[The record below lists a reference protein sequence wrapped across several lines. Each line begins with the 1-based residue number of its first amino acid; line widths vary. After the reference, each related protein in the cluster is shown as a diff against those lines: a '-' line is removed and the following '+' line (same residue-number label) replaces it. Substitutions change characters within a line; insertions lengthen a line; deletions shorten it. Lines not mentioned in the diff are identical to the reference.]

1 MADVNSTFSYN
12 ANFGPAQAQIRALTA
27 DISSLNAA
35 FLSLDKNANARKS
48 SLAQGFMKDLGA
60 LGGFKTQV
68 VDLTS
73 DVERFGKALQK
84 NQLTLRQYYKEA
96 AQAYKKNS
104 MARRLAEDEV
114 RRAQSQ
120 LVGMGSDM
128 QGRKK
133 GMLITPLSIDTSDIN
148 TKMAIAQK
156 QFGIFNKLV
165 SDGATQLINW
175 GKNTQWAGRQL
186 TVGLTVP
193 LTIFGATVS
202 KTFRE
207 VDKELTRF
215 AKVYG
220 SDLVGA
226 NKSATD
232 SMRAQVEQLSKDFA
246 GKYGIAARETAG
258 LAADLAATGLEGQKL
273 LDSVA
278 QTTRLAVLGEV
289 DRQEAMKAT
298 LALQNAFNMSTGELA
313 ESINFLNAVENQTS
327 ASLQDLTEA
336 IPRVGPVINSLGG
349 DVKDLAV
356 LLVAMKEGGVNAAE
370 GANAIKSG
378 LASLINPTR
387 QASETAKQ
395 YGIDLEGIVK
405 ANKGQLMPTIM
416 AFQGALK
423 NLDDF
428 AKAQII
434 EQLFGKYQFARISA
448 LFDNLNASGSQ
459 TVEVMKLMGA
469 SSQELATI
477 ANGEIRTLTESSSM
491 RFQRSMEAIKA
502 SLLPVGETLTNAVI
516 PFLEKTANVINMIVE
531 YGRSLPEPVK
541 NFLKLATG
549 LTLIAGPIIMLA
561 GVFGNFLGYLT
572 KGAMMFTRLGA
583 AMAGLRTE
591 KFELLDDNQLA
602 AARSSD
608 ILAASYN
615 TQTSSLARLN
625 ASLNT
630 YIRNLRETQRV
641 QPNIFAAGAPSAGRG
656 KAPKKM
662 QSGGSAWVPGSGSGD
677 RIPAMLEPGEY
688 VVNRNAAQ
696 KNKGLLNH
704 INFKS
709 APRFM
714 TGGEVQDFKNNNN
727 DYKDIE
733 KDILKNSKG
742 ARSQA
747 ALINWM
753 DSVLSKEKMTK
764 GQSEKFV
771 QEMKKAMSLVPAP
784 YTMEKIV
791 GASGNRQQWIKD
803 LGISGRV
810 RSEQARG
817 GAPTQILSM
826 KSDQSSQL
834 SKMSDTIFK
843 KLVKAGFS
851 NEDAKRYAS
860 IEIAHI
866 NKNRKKIDGNLLKV
880 WKPSNLSFMPLIE
893 NQAFENLTRGGLN
906 SKVFEEALLKASG
919 GDKKAVSS
927 IMRGTHPVA
936 HNRKMFLKAISLLD
950 PSMLTGATGN
960 MVRGLQV
967 LHGGSRSAYT
977 PTAGIVSKNDPRY
990 REEFYS
996 QPTGSPKT
1004 ARSSATGAPLT
1015 MKQRLAHV
1023 GGRLASKNGFIYQ
1036 MTSREG
1042 IVNFAEDG
1050 LDNEL
1055 EEKQQKRSVRGQKA
1069 GAVGGLA
1076 MTAAFMLPALTGT
1089 NESLSKFT
1097 NTIMTAMMAVSA
1109 FSTVMQVRGIG
1120 GSGPG
1125 RMSQLGQ
1132 SLGGRSAR
1140 LQQQGGLERTFAGG
1154 SKRLAAQGVAKQGA
1168 GLLGRGAAAMMGGG
1182 AALMIPLA
1190 VIAAGV
1196 AAFVLYQKSIDN
1208 ARKAGESLYAEQT
1221 KAAEYYGIELQN
1233 VNSAMAENVKIAK
1246 EMGLAQAPTAAT
1258 IDPALKTAILEQEEN
1273 KKLVEEIKKSNDP
1286 ASIFLGQYGKML
1298 QQGFSPDQAKEVLS
1312 VLAQASGKMG
1322 ALQGIS
1328 PTLNATVVKGPDGEI
1343 DANATAIK
1351 ATEAVGQAAI
1361 GNINNLF
1368 SETKTQTRTIATARG
1383 DFEVSGNQPLTRAD
1397 YAVMGANAQNAR
1409 TVTESVTSDRRL
1421 TSQQDFANLE
1431 GQITQ
1436 AFKSALMSPD
1446 LGVGFETMS
1455 ATIEATFKKGAETG
1469 TNKADIASA
1478 MSDSAKAMATEMG
1491 FEDDSKFVTTLN
1503 AALDDT
1509 KDKVQGTKDQFLL
1522 VQAAAAGIDLTTI
1535 IADGKLAADEAE
1547 RLRTEMAAIDTQKQ
1561 INLTINTQISDAMDA
1576 IDDQI
1581 QAQTAFYDQQ
1591 IASNEAAQEAEN
1603 ERTKNF
1609 QKNMEKKNKAIQKE
1623 IKGIQ
1628 RSAKET
1634 IDAKEKEI
1642 EAIEKSSSA
1651 YIKSLQSNKEEESF
1665 QAQQSKTALGGLGAL
1680 ASGDVIGYLA
1690 AQEDMASDASQY
1702 AQQGE
1707 IEKIQEIADAEVER
1721 IQEAIDKVQEKT
1733 DKEVQS
1739 LQDQLDKNQELMDG
1753 EGERHEKRMANLQK
1767 EALKIQTDKAAEL
1780 GRLNDTKAKLQ
1791 ELMDMPVGE
1800 KLGKDLGAYADAI
1813 SEVASNMPKSAQD
1826 TMTKLATSFGDNFQS
1841 VFDAEL
1847 ERSAE
1852 EYGVNPTQLKDLI
1865 KKSLPGKGGGGPG
1878 AKASDRFAKG
1888 GLVTGPGTG
1897 TSDSIPAQLSNGEYV
1912 VKADSV
1918 KRIGK
1923 ATLDKI
1929 NAGTGGMSGRTS
1941 TTEGYR
1947 VGGAEA
1953 PAAAAAFAGG
1963 IKTAISAVNA
1973 ANALASAAASAMD
1986 EEPEN
1991 SDGGGSGVSA
2001 SIPEKLGK
2009 VARILRGNYR
2019 VSARGTYASGN
2030 KHSSRYATAIDYATP
2045 TGTPV
2050 YAMAGGSALNRN
2062 KGNSSFG
2069 KYVTIK
2075 HNDGTESL
2083 YAHLNSHGKGGS
2095 VSAGDFI
2102 GDTGNT
2108 GNSTGPHLHFEWSAL
2123 KNGQNPPGMRIGGET
2138 MSDGLAKLHKG
2149 EMVLTKPLTQTLKE
2163 GISDMRVGVPAMS
2176 STSGVASSGT
2186 MVSDNRVINVNVN
2199 ATGSGMNPD
2208 MIAQRIVGAINK
2220 EEGRRSFRRST

>member
-12 ANFGPAQAQIRALTA
+12 ANFGPAQAQIRALTK

-35 FLSLDKNANARKS
+35 FLSLDKSANARRS
-48 SLAQGFMKDLGA
+48 SVAEGFMRDLGA
-60 LGGFKTQV
+60 LGGFKSQI

-120 LVGMGSDM
+120 LIGMGTDA

-133 GMLITPLSIDTSDIN
+133 GMLVTPLTIDTSDIN

-156 QFGIFNKLV
+156 QFGIFNQLV

-226 NKSATD
+226 NKAATD

-298 LALQNAFNMSTGELA
+298 LALQSAFNMSTTELA

-387 QASETAKQ
+387 QASDTAKK
-395 YGIDLEGIVK
+395 YGIDIKGIVA
-405 ANKGQLMPTIM
+405 ANKGQLMPTLL
-416 AFQGALK
+416 AFQEQLK
-423 NLDDF
+423 NLDEF

-448 LFDNLNASGSQ
+448 LFDNLNTSGSQ

-469 SSQELATI
+469 SSADLARI
-477 ANGEIRTLTESSSM
+477 ANDEVRTLTESSSM

-502 SLLPVGETLTNAVI
+502 SLLPVGQVLTDAVI
-516 PFLEKTANVINMIVE
+516 PFLEKTANIINTIVE
-531 YGRSLPEPVK
+531 YAKNLPEPVK
-541 NFLKLATG
+541 NFLKLGAG
-549 LTLIAGPIIMLA
+549 FTLIAGPIIMLA

-583 AMAGLRTE
+583 AMAGIKTE

-608 ILAASYN
+608 ILAATYN
-615 TQTSSLARLN
+615 NQT
-625 ASLNT
+625 ASLGKLNSALMT
-630 YIRNLRETQRV
+630 YIANLRETQRV
-641 QPNIFAAGAPSAGRG
+641 QPNVFAAGTPSAGRG
-656 KAPKKM
+656 KAPKKL

-677 RIPAMLEPGEY
+677 RVPAMLEPGEF
-688 VVNRNAAQ
+688 VVNKKAAL
-696 KNKGLLNH
+696 KHGGLLNH
-704 INFKS
+704 INFKD
-709 APRFM
+709 APRFQKGGKNGPSSASDAGEKRTVIDQWNQEKGKGGDLELKAAKLAQKAVEKKINEQSFLDKFNGGQPWDKESGAYKDLLNLERSHVVSGLNKGELRSWRSDLWIPETGSENRLYQM
-714 TGGEVQDFKNNNN
+714 VQQSPKKNLANYERIAKELGLSQKSLEAIRKGRGVPLDALTDHKAILSAMIKDAEKNPKSYSPSFLKYAIPASAAISARIPTYKGIDLPKRASLLQSGAKSFIKANPDLMAIPGQKPEKVTGGTPTKKE
-727 DYKDIE
+727 
-733 KDILKNSKG
+733 
-742 ARSQA
+742 A
-747 ALINWM
+747 AAHA
-753 DSVLSKEKMTK
+753 
-764 GQSEKFV
+764 G
-771 QEMKKAMSLVPAP
+771 
-784 YTMEKIV
+784 
-791 GASGNRQQWIKD
+791 
-803 LGISGRV
+803 GRKV
-810 RSEQARG
+810 RTPR
-817 GAPTQILSM
+817 
-826 KSDQSSQL
+826 
-834 SKMSDTIFK
+834 
-843 KLVKAGFS
+843 
-851 NEDAKRYAS
+851 
-860 IEIAHI
+860 
-866 NKNRKKIDGNLLKV
+866 GNLV
-880 WKPSNLSFMPLIE
+880 QMRYDQTI
-893 NQAFENLTRGGLN
+893 ADRGFIKFAQEGLGDE
-906 SKVFEEALLKASG
+906 SDLKA
-919 GDKKAVSS
+919 
-927 IMRGTHPVA
+927 
-936 HNRKMFLKAISLLD
+936 
-950 PSMLTGATGN
+950 
-960 MVRGLQV
+960 
-967 LHGGSRSAYT
+967 
-977 PTAGIVSKNDPRY
+977 
-990 REEFYS
+990 
-996 QPTGSPKT
+996 
-1004 ARSSATGAPLT
+1004 
-1015 MKQRLAHV
+1015 QRRA
-1023 GGRLASKNGFIYQ
+1023 
-1036 MTSREG
+1036 
-1042 IVNFAEDG
+1042 
-1050 LDNEL
+1050 
-1055 EEKQQKRSVRGQKA
+1055 VRGQKA
-1069 GAVGGLA
+1069 GALGGLA
-1076 MTAAFMLPALTGT
+1076 MTGAFMLPALTGT
-1089 NESLSKFT
+1089 NEALSGFT
-1097 NTIMTAMMAVSA
+1097 NALTTAMIALSAVSTIA
-1109 FSTVMQVRGIG
+1109 QVRGIG
-1120 GSGPG
+1120 GGSMGIG
-1125 RMSQLGQ
+1125 
-1132 SLGGRSAR
+1132 AR
-1140 LQQQGGLERTFAGG
+1140 ARGLKAGATGGLDRIPAGQAG
-1154 SKRLAAQGVAKQGA
+1154 AGRFVDRATTVANAKQATGSGRVMGGIASKAAGTGKGA
-1168 GLLGRGAAAMMGGG
+1168 MAARGALG
-1182 AALMIPLA
+1182 ALGLIGSASLMIPLA

-1196 AAFVLYQKSIDN
+1196 AAFALYQKSINN
-1208 ARKAGESLYAEQT
+1208 ARKEGASMYAEQT
-1221 KAAEYYGIELQN
+1221 KAAEYYGIELKS
-1233 VNSAMAENVKIAK
+1233 VNSAMAENAKIAK
-1246 EMGLAQAPTAAT
+1246 EMGFAKGPTIAG
-1258 IDPALKTAILEQEEN
+1258 IDPELKKSILEQEEN
-1273 KKLVEEIKKSNDP
+1273 KKLVEQIKESNDP

-1298 QQGFSPDQAKEVLS
+1298 QQGFSPDQAREVLT

-1322 ALQGIS
+1322 ALTSVSSTLSGI
-1328 PTLNATVVKGPDGEI
+1328 TTAEQ
-1343 DANATAIK
+1343 ATA
-1351 ATEAVGQAAI
+1351 AVGQSFTQSVGGMYGKGSVGQKDLARVEGQFGELITTALTSSDLSDGFKIIEDGIAAAYAEGSKKGLTDNAI
-1361 GNINNLF
+1361 GINLNKSINTQLENLGF
-1368 SETKTQTRTIATARG
+1368 KEG
-1383 DFEVSGNQPLTRAD
+1383 DPIMEAVDNLGN
-1397 YAVMGANAQNAR
+1397 
-1409 TVTESVTSDRRL
+1409 S
-1421 TSQQDFANLE
+1421 
-1431 GQITQ
+1431 
-1436 AFKSALMSPD
+1436 
-1446 LGVGFETMS
+1446 
-1455 ATIEATFKKGAETG
+1455 
-1469 TNKADIASA
+1469 
-1478 MSDSAKAMATEMG
+1478 
-1491 FEDDSKFVTTLN
+1491 
-1503 AALDDT
+1503 LDDT
-1509 KDKVQGTKDQFLL
+1509 KTKALL
-1522 VQAAAAGIDLTTI
+1522 VQAAAAGIDLSTFL
-1535 IADGKLAADEAE
+1535 ADGVLAQEEIKKIQDELAATDA
-1547 RLRTEMAAIDTQKQ
+1547 LAVINIQ
-1561 INLTINTQISDAMDA
+1561 INADIQGAMDA
-1576 IDDQI
+1576 IDTEM
-1581 QAQTAFYDQQ
+1581 QARVAHYDQL
-1591 IASNEAAQEAEN
+1591 IANNESAQAAEN

-1609 QKNMEKKNKAIQKE
+1609 QKNMEKRNKAIQKE

-1628 RSAKET
+1628 RAAKET

-1642 EAIEKSSSA
+1642 ESIEKSSSA
-1651 YIKSLQSNKEEESF
+1651 YIKSLQANKEEESF
-1665 QAQQSKTALGGLGAL
+1665 QSQQNKTALGGLGAL
-1680 ASGDVIGYLA
+1680 ASGDITGFLA
-1690 AQEDMASDASQY
+1690 AQEELASNANQN

-1707 IEKIQEIADAEVER
+1707 IDKIQEIADAEVER

-1767 EALKIQTDKAAEL
+1767 EALKIQADKAAEI

-1826 TMTKLATSFGDNFQS
+1826 TMAKLATSFGDNFQS

-1847 ERSAE
+1847 QKSAE
-1852 EYGVNPTQLKDLI
+1852 AYGVNPAQLKDLI
-1865 KKSLPGKGGGGPG
+1865 KKALPGKSGG
-1878 AKASDRFAKG
+1878 SDRKNREGGYASG
-1888 GLVTGPGTG
+1888 GLVTGPGTS
-1897 TSDSIPAQLSNGEYV
+1897 TSDSIPAKLSNGEYV

-1923 ATLDKI
+1923 STLDKI
-1929 NAGTGGMSGRTS
+1929 NAGSGGMSGRTS
-1941 TTEGYR
+1941 TKEGYR

-1953 PAAAAAFAGG
+1953 PASAAAFAGG
-1963 IKTAISAVNA
+1963 VKTAVAAINA
-1973 ANALASAAASAMD
+1973 GNALASAAADMMN

-1991 SDGGGSGVSA
+1991 SDGAGTGVSA

-2009 VARILRGNYR
+2009 VARILRGDYR
-2019 VSARGTYASGN
+2019 VSARGTYSSGN

-2045 TGTPV
+2045 TGTSI
-2050 YAMAGGSALNRN
+2050 YAMAAGMASNRN
-2062 KGNSSFG
+2062 KGNTSFG

-2083 YAHLNSHGKGGS
+2083 YAHLDDHGKGGN
-2095 VSAGDFI
+2095 VNAGDLI
-2102 GDTGNT
+2102 GKTGNT

-2123 KNGQNPPGMRIGGET
+2123 RNGENPPGMRMGGET
-2138 MSDGLAKLHKG
+2138 MSDGIAKLHAG
-2149 EMVLTKPLTQTLKE
+2149 EMVLTKPLTQTLKR

-2176 STSGVASSGT
+2176 STSGAASNGT

-2199 ATGSGMNPD
+2199 ASGSNMNPD
-2208 MIAQRIVGAINK
+2208 TLAQRIVTAINR
-2220 EEGRRSFRRST
+2220 EDDRRSFGRRS